1 MGNKLKIC
9 VGAGYKFDFSISL
22 INEQAFLILLPKKCQ
37 EYFLQKKN
45 DLQDVFNP
53 NFLPLAHYHVCQTPN
68 ENDFH

>member
-37 EYFLQKKN
+37 EYFLQKKKN

-53 NFLPLAHYHVCQTPN
+53 NFFTACSLSCLPNAKRK
-68 ENDFH
+68 